1 MTPANP
7 AERLFWTAFTAWH
20 TRGQSRLPYLPR
32 HRLEAIQAR
41 RVRRIVAHA
50 YANVPYYREAMDRL
64 GLRPG
69 EFRTAADLARLPL
82 LSPDELAR
90 DPERFCARDARA
102 DRTLAILTSGTTGHR
117 KQVLY
122 DLRYVFLG
130 LAAGQRRR
138 DIVAKLSGI
147 PRGARIQEFL
157 TEGSAAALVV
167 ETQLRNSFVP
177 RPLRGRRQT
186 CSYELG
192 WDEALALVNA
202 SRADILH
209 GYGAF
214 LGTLF
219 RRATAAGVDVHRPRL
234 IIAHS
239 ETMPDADRELIEE
252 RLGVPVI
259 SMYVAAESGFIACQ
273 CEERRGFHVDI
284 DRVAMRAIDDAG
296 RSLPPGGRGEIVVS
310 NLTNRATVLLNYRLG
325 DVVTLGSRPCPCGRT
340 LPTIES
346 IDGRTDSVVHLANGI
361 ELQSWDL
368 VFELQQTPDAVQ
380 LQFRHEE
387 PGRVVLRAVL
397 RPDADAS
404 AFRARGLAAL
414 ARVVGAGIAYD
425 VEIVPAI
432 TPGPGGKVRGVERCF
447 GPVLTR

>member
-346 IDGRTDSVVHLANGI
+346 IDGRTTAAIVCRDGSERRVLDPLIALQRSSSV
-361 ELQSWDL
+361 
-368 VFELQQTPDAVQ
+368 FQ
-380 LQFRHEE
+380 LQ
-387 PGRVVLRAVL
+387 LRQEACDRLRLLAVL
-397 RPDADAS
+397 APDMDVA
-404 AFRARGLAAL
+404 AFRAEAVR
-414 ARVVGAGIAYD
+414 RISDTVGAPVAIT
-425 VEIVPAI
+425 VECVPAI
-432 TPGPGGKVRGVERCF
+432 PPGPEGKVSSVVRCLDQH
-447 GPVLTR
+447 PT